1 VAQII
6 GPARIAPASANGHFS
21 EKGAPEETTPHMKA
35 HIGANQV
42 MGLNSSSTAL
52 GAGNLDGTKG
62 AAVWFIGQAYV
73 GH

>member
-1 VAQII
+1 
-6 GPARIAPASANGHFS
+6 
-21 EKGAPEETTPHMKA
+21 
-35 HIGANQV
+35 